1 MVETAKTE
9 SAAARFESYLTPI
22 LPAAY
27 GTALHMTRNGSDA
40 EDLVQEAALQ
50 AFRGFDSFQ
59 EGTNFKAWFFRILT
73 NLFINAYRKRQREP
87 GIDSLPDLEDAPALY
102 LFKQTR
108 EIGIHAWNSDPA
120 ALVLERFEAAQ
131 VCRAIAA
138 LPEEYRVVSA
148 LYFME
153 EFSYQEIAEIVGCP
167 VGTVRSRLHRGRRML
182 QKVLWH
188 IAEQQGIVAD
198 LQVSGE

>member
-1 MVETAKTE
+1 MVETGKTE
-9 SAAARFESYLTPI
+9 SAAARFASYLTPI
-22 LPAAY
+22 LTAAY
-27 GTALHMTRNGSDA
+27 GTALHMTRNSSDA

-73 NLFINAYRKRQREP
+73 NLFINAYRRRQREP
-87 GIDSLPDLEDAPALY
+87 GIDTLPDLEDAPALY
-102 LFKQTR
+102 LFKQTQAM
-108 EIGIHAWNSDPA
+108 GMHTGTSDPA
-120 ALVLERFEAAQ
+120 ALVLERFGVEQ

-138 LPEEYRVVSA
+138 LPEDYRVVSA

-153 EFSYQEIAEIVGCP
+153 EFSYQEIAEMVGCP

-182 QKVLWH
+182 QRALWH
-188 IAEQQGIVAD
+188 IAEQQGIVAE
-198 LQVSGE
+198 LRASGE